1 VVADARKSYEM
12 CIVAKKKNK
21 MAQPYEEVYYSALL
35 DDLHNFFPAILY
47 HPARF
52 STVSDLTH
60 YIQSQMNEHFN
71 TYDRSR
77 RAYERHHGFTTIPF
91 GPNGQRA
98 TILPPPI
105 GPTPNQRPRVAVGM
119 TTETIDLTPLFT
131 TNLRRQTTGGGLGA
145 RLPGGDLEDIATEF
159 QIPTILGGAAGGG
172 GILDQL
178 ANLLTRAA
186 EPVVV
191 APTAQQI
198 ERATTIRVPSST
210 EENDASSCAICQDPL
225 YDELLIRPLREI
237 IHCEHAFHQTC
248 IDRWFTRNVRCP
260 VCRFDIRDHETPTQ
274 SP

>member
-1 VVADARKSYEM
+1 VRKSYEM
-12 CIVAKKKNK
+12 CIVARKKNK
-21 MAQPYEEVYYSALL
+21 MAQPYEIVYNSALL

-47 HPARF
+47 EPTQFTSLSEMLR
-52 STVSDLTH
+52 
-60 YIQSQMNEHFN
+60 YIQTQMNDRFN
-71 TYDRSR
+71 IFN
-77 RAYERHHGFTTIPF
+77 RAQRQYQSQHGIQPQQPQLTTIP
-91 GPNGQRA
+91 
-98 TILPPPI
+98 PPL
-105 GPTPNQRPRVAVGM
+105 GPTPSPFQRPRVAFGM

-159 QIPTILGGAAGGG
+159 QIPTMLGGAAGGV

-186 EPVVV
+186 EPVVI

-210 EENDASSCAICQDPL
+210 EEDNTTACAICQDPL

-237 IHCEHAFHQTC
+237 THCEHTFHQTC

-260 VCRFDIRDHETPTQ
+260 VCRFDIREHETPTQ